1 MQNFNL
7 IKRLLSTYANCVE
20 TPVFTDRVATLIQS
34 LPEADRENA
43 LAIITG
49 DAVLTMRPVD
59 MVEVTCNDQNYT
71 IVEIRSAD
79 PNFLQGTVNV
89 RIKYTKMD
97 TRWYKTEE
105 DATNEVN
112 WRGYK
117 NEDYTIARPYKYES
131 DTEIRFS
138 LAEWNTG
145 KVVWK
150 R

>member
-20 TPVFTDRVATLIQS
+20 TPVFADRVATLIQS
-34 LPEADRENA
+34 LPEEDRENA

-71 IVEIRSAD
+71 IVGVRSAD
-79 PNFLQGTVNV
+79 PNFLQGIVSV
-89 RIKYTKMD
+89 CIKYTKME

-105 DATNEVN
+105 DAANGRNSRSYQAE
-112 WRGYK
+112 
-117 NEDYTIARPYKYES
+117 EYTISKPYQYES
-131 DTEIRFS
+131 DTNIKFS
-138 LAEWNTG
+138 LSEWNTG

>member
-20 TPVFTDRVATLIQS
+20 TPVFADRVATLIQS
-34 LPEADRENA
+34 LPEEDRENA

-71 IVEIRSAD
+71 IVGVRSAD
-79 PNFLQGTVNV
+79 PNFLQGTVSV
-89 RIKYTKMD
+89 CIKYTKMD

-105 DATNEVN
+105 DAANEVN
-112 WRGYK
+112 GRGYK
-117 NEDYTIARPYKYES
+117 NEEYTIARPYKYES